1 MDDFKEEFKKLA
13 EEKGMTYPELAKIV
27 IDMFTDEEGCMSF
40 GGYLV
45 DKCAL
50 KETLSATDLDQRRIL
65 GLDLSKGDDMTLKR
79 RANAFYGKKGY
90 LKNGNN
96 F

>member
-45 DKCAL
+45 DKCTLNEAL
-50 KETLSATDLDQRRIL
+50 SETSDQRRVL
-65 GLDLSKGDDMTLKR
+65 GWDLSKGDDMTLKR
-79 RANAFYGKKGY
+79 RANAFYGKGGVK
-90 LKNGNN
+90 
-96 F
+96 

>member
-50 KETLSATDLDQRRIL
+50 NEALSETSDQRRVL
-65 GLDLSKGDDMTLKR
+65 GWDLSKGDDMTLKR
-79 RANAFYGKKGY
+79 RANAFYGKGGVK
-90 LKNGNN
+90 
-96 F
+96 